1 MKTSIL
7 VASLFFIRSLC
18 FGEASAS
25 VELPKQTIRAL
36 CKKCHE
42 LESKI
47 TKLEIEL
54 AQIKEKEKMAIPV
67 IRNVYEVLTRCFTV
81 LFDVQ
86 RFSDILA
93 LLPNQNKN
101 DFIRC
106 SIIIKDFASYFKTIN
121 SKLDQSGSEIIRL
134 KKKKVAALDDYDKS
148 TSDYKVISDE
158 LNKISEQVSESREKN
173 ITQEDVVYHIAT
185 KCESIEEL
193 DAELEAENTVGVL
206 KNTHVS
212 SKLSLNYPVCGKIV
226 AEFGDRGSDGNMI
239 FYLGFE
245 TAKNAVVTSPVKG
258 QIVFSGSFL
267 NYKNMVVISNGEYRI
282 FIYGIK
288 NLFASIGD
296 VVESG
301 DFLGRMDGESDELP
315 ILKMELKKSGEPLD
329 PRHWLIQI
337 VDNGEKK

>member
-1 MKTSIL
+1 M
-7 VASLFFIRSLC
+7 
-18 FGEASAS
+18 
-25 VELPKQTIRAL
+25 
-36 CKKCHE
+36 
-42 LESKI
+42 
-47 TKLEIEL
+47 
-54 AQIKEKEKMAIPV
+54 
-67 IRNVYEVLTRCFTV
+67 
-81 LFDVQ
+81 
-86 RFSDILA
+86 
-93 LLPNQNKN
+93 
-101 DFIRC
+101 
-106 SIIIKDFASYFKTIN
+106 
-121 SKLDQSGSEIIRL
+121 
-134 KKKKVAALDDYDKS
+134 
-148 TSDYKVISDE
+148 
-158 LNKISEQVSESREKN
+158 
-173 ITQEDVVYHIAT
+173 
-185 KCESIEEL
+185 
-193 DAELEAENTVGVL
+193 
-206 KNTHVS
+206 
-212 SKLSLNYPVCGKIV
+212 

-288 NLFASIGD
+288 TLFASIGE